1 MEFEWDPAK
10 RLTNFAKHGLDFADV
25 PHMDWD
31 EVTILKDRRF
41 TYGERR
47 YWAFGMF
54 EGRLHMVAF
63 TRQANVIRVISFRR
77 ASRKERMRY
86 G

>member
-10 RLTNFAKHGLDFADV
+10 RLANLANHGLDFEDV
-25 PHMDWD
+25 SRMDWD
-31 EVTILKDRRF
+31 EVTILEDSRLS
-41 TYGERR
+41 YGERR

-54 EGRLHMVAF
+54 EVRLHMVAF
-63 TRQANVIRVISFRR
+63 ARQENVIRVISFRR